1 MNVSCSLQAPRTAK
15 ALTISDARAGSP
27 GCNCNYSSVV
37 TEKTLPGFRRK
48 WLLEYTGFQPPLF
61 GRLPVFSIQ
70 AAVEPLVPAERTLR
84 PLILNGDTSI
94 QSRSFSFAIKT
105 EMERS
110 RAMSNASSSPAL
122 LPYNHNFTDEDLN
135 DILGATLMEDAKA
148 VEEAPGSTNS
158 GAEDDEEEDSGKVQ
172 ARSERKRSREKQ
184 RRSDV
189 NKQFAD
195 LTQLLRRIESE
206 EEGRTV
212 VPMSSASATNRVD
225 LIART
230 ITTMQRTHELC
241 KKRKV
246 EIESLQKQLEESH
259 KMTEDTAARLKEAT
273 LYQQPG
279 LQKQVCTR
287 LSTKALLDS
296 FRYFLDS
303 FLFLIHSL

>member
-1 MNVSCSLQAPRTAK
+1 M
-15 ALTISDARAGSP
+15 
-27 GCNCNYSSVV
+27 
-37 TEKTLPGFRRK
+37 
-48 WLLEYTGFQPPLF
+48 
-61 GRLPVFSIQ
+61 
-70 AAVEPLVPAERTLR
+70 
-84 PLILNGDTSI
+84 
-94 QSRSFSFAIKT
+94 KT

-148 VEEAPGSTNS
+148 VEEAPGSANS
-158 GAEDDEEEDSGKVQ
+158 GAEDDDEDDSGKVQ

-241 KKRKV
+241 KKRKT

-279 LQKQVCTR
+279 LQKQVRGR
-287 LSTKALLDS
+287 LNHSSLD
-296 FRYFLDS
+296 F
-303 FLFLIHSL
+303 SLKRC